1 MSVRRKKFLLR
12 LGMLISLFGICYVM
26 ATSYFNGNGSLSFYS
41 GQAIVLSLD
50 QSTTGSIILSE
61 SEASNYLITA
71 TVEKSAT
78 VANVN
83 ATLTITLENG
93 GEDLTLSALSFKL
106 YDVDDKDDDGEK
118 ELDCLSGNVF
128 TVSGIN
134 QTSNYRLVIS
144 LKNKADG
151 SRYTVEEL
159 QQIGGK
165 IKIAFTSGSGG
176 NGQ

>member
-1 MSVRRKKFLLR
+1 MSARKKKWLLR
-12 LGMLISLFGICYVM
+12 LGMLVSLFGIFYVM

-50 QSTTGSIILSE
+50 QSTAGSIVLSE
-61 SEASNYLITA
+61 DEASNYYITA

-78 VANVN
+78 VTNVN

-106 YDVDDKDDDGEK
+106 YDSEGR
-118 ELDCLSGNVF
+118 ELDCFSDGKF

-134 QTSNYRLVIS
+134 QTSNYRLEIS
-144 LKNKADG
+144 LNKKENEE
-151 SRYTVEEL
+151 RYTAEEL
-159 QQIGGK
+159 QRIGGK
-165 IKIAFTSGSGG
+165 IKIAFTSENGGSV
-176 NGQ
+176 NE